1 MAFGRDLLF
10 FSLRSITYVLMNEIY
25 HETHKQE
32 ASYLAIRAIN
42 YLCDLSAAV
51 LKCPIVFYIVIYI
64 FQNED
69 LT

>member
-1 MAFGRDLLF
+1 
-10 FSLRSITYVLMNEIY
+10 MNEIY
-25 HETHKQE
+25 HKHHEQE

-42 YLCDLSAAV
+42 YLCVLSAAV

>member
-1 MAFGRDLLF
+1 
-10 FSLRSITYVLMNEIY
+10 MNEIY
-25 HETHKQE
+25 HENHKQE
-32 ASYLAIRAIN
+32 GSYLAIRAIN

-64 FQNED
+64 FKNED